1 METKNINIHCV
12 DMVRKIR
19 DKNYQ
24 ITKNMSSLEKKIFI
38 KQNAEDVHKSKIKKT
53 IKSLF

>member
-12 DMVRKIR
+12 DMVREIR

-24 ITKNMSSLEKKIFI
+24 ITKNMSSFEKKIFI
-38 KQNAEDVHKSKIKKT
+38 KKNAKDVHKSCAEK
-53 IKSLF
+53 

>member
-24 ITKNMSSLEKKIFI
+24 ITKNMSSLEKKVFI
-38 KQNAEDVHKSKIKKT
+38 KQNAKDLHKSKI
-53 IKSLF
+53 